1 LDSASR
7 ERDGFAELAPVAD
20 APGSP
25 KKFEESMAPGSEKIA
40 VSADPDSPSLPA
52 RAWRAVVMGWRSVAY
67 VLGTLFVLGLSLL
80 PLSALIVALPAV
92 NPNEAVLSATVRPAR
107 SWLGRTLRRL
117 RALGMGVV
125 VTVTLLAVSVE
136 VVSLMPLPAKG
147 EFAPIARKVLGFTPA
162 SFMGQTEAQR
172 ELALQKVPEPIRPY
186 LTQPLWMA
194 LPPVMVQHWPFVM
207 LVMYLADLALLFV
220 VGQVPLT
227 YNLRNLWVR
236 RRISAITA
244 LAFTVVVALL
254 VALLGFVNG
263 MNRVS
268 ENTGVPGNVFILSDG
283 ATDEFFSN
291 LSHGELANVA
301 RERVTLDERGNPVT
315 PFGVK
320 EGLLDETDP
329 QDPRLVVPVP
339 PGTPDVPTDPRKR
352 RVHLASR
359 ELFMSINQPIPTPEG
374 EPKRRRFLQVRALDE
389 PLIAAAVHKIDL
401 QPGGKWFAPSGGEER
416 DTDQIGPDGE
426 PVREFYVHAVL
437 GMGAAS
443 TLGPDVGKPHLEV
456 GDTFRLADKTWLVVG
471 LMKTEGTTF
480 ASEIWIRNLQ
490 IVTKKVG
497 KENKVTT
504 LVMRTENETLE
515 EARMMAF
522 HLTAASNRF
531 TQLKLKAYAEP
542 DYYVELA
549 RKNEEFLSAISM
561 IAAIMAIGGVFG
573 VMNTMFASI
582 SARIREVGVLRI
594 LGFKRWQILIS
605 FMLESLVLASLGGL
619 LGCAVGYLAN
629 GIEMQQGQG
638 GGKTIALK
646 VYVEYQT
653 LVAGMLFTLV
663 MGRLGGLIPA
673 LSAMRMEILE
683 SLR

>member
-1 LDSASR
+1 MSSESAPASASWLVQFR
-7 ERDGFAELAPVAD
+7 RTVGRGV
-20 APGSP
+20 
-25 KKFEESMAPGSEKIA
+25 
-40 VSADPDSPSLPA
+40 
-52 RAWRAVVMGWRSVAY
+52 RAVAS

-80 PLSALIVALPAV
+80 PLSALLVAMPAV
-92 NPNEAVLSATVRPAR
+92 NPNEAVLSETVRPAR
-107 SWLGRTLRRL
+107 SWFRRTLRRL
-117 RALGMGVV
+117 VALFTGVV
-125 VTVTLLAVSVE
+125 VVVALVAFSVE
-136 VVSLMPLPAKG
+136 VVSRLPLPERG

-162 SFMGQTEAQR
+162 SFMGTTEAQR
-172 ELALQKVPEPIRPY
+172 EQALQKVPALLRPY
-186 LTQPLWMA
+186 LKQPIWMS
-194 LPPVMVQHWPFVM
+194 LPPVMVQHWPFVI
-207 LVMYLADLALLFV
+207 LFTYLADLALLFV
-220 VGQVPLT
+220 VGQVPLA

-268 ENTGVPGNVFILSDG
+268 ANTGIPGNVLILSDG
-283 ATDEFFSN
+283 STDEFFSN
-291 LSHGELANVA
+291 LSHADLGNVA
-301 RERVTLDERGNPVT
+301 REKVYLDQSGNPIK

-320 EGLLDETDP
+320 EGLLDETDLRN
-329 QDPRLVVPVP
+329 PRLIVPVP
-339 PGTPDVPTDPRKR
+339 AESPGVPDPRKR

-359 ELFMSINQPIPTPEG
+359 ETFFVINQPIPTPPG
-374 EPKRRRFLQVRALDE
+374 ELKRRRFLQVRALED
-389 PLIAAAVHKIDL
+389 PVIASAVHNIDI
-401 QPGGKWFAPSGGEER
+401 QPGGRWFSQNGVEER
-416 DTDQIGPDGE
+416 ETDEVGSDGK
-426 PVREFYVHAVL
+426 PLRRRYVQAVL

-443 TLGPDVGKPHLEV
+443 TLGPDAGKDHLEV
-456 GDTFRLADKTWLVVG
+456 GDTFTLADEPWIVIG

-480 ASEIWIRNLQ
+480 ASEIWIRNVQ

-504 LVMRTENETLE
+504 LVLRTEGETLE

-522 HLTAASNRF
+522 HLTAANNRY
-531 TQLKLKAYAEP
+531 TQQKLKATAEP

-549 RKNEEFLSAISM
+549 RKNEELLSAISM
-561 IAAIMAIGGVFG
+561 IAVIMAIGGVFG

-605 FMLESLVLASLGGL
+605 FMLESLVLATLGGL

-629 GIEMQQGQG
+629 GIEMEQGQG

-646 VYVEYQT
+646 VYVDYQT
-653 LVAGMLFTLV
+653 MVAGMLFTLV

>member
-1 LDSASR
+1 MSSESAPAS
-7 ERDGFAELAPVAD
+7 APWLVQLRRTV
-20 APGSP
+20 GR
-25 KKFEESMAPGSEKIA
+25 G
-40 VSADPDSPSLPA
+40 V
-52 RAWRAVVMGWRSVAY
+52 RAVAS

-80 PLSALIVALPAV
+80 PLSALLVAMPAV
-92 NPNEAVLSATVRPAR
+92 NPNEAVLSETVRPAR
-107 SWLGRTLRRL
+107 SWFRRTLRRL
-117 RALGMGVV
+117 VALFTGVV
-125 VTVTLLAVSVE
+125 VVVALVAFAVE
-136 VVSLMPLPAKG
+136 VVSRLPLPEKG
-147 EFAPIARKVLGFTPA
+147 EFAPIARKVLKVTPA
-162 SFMGQTEAQR
+162 SFMGTTEAQR
-172 ELALQKVPEPIRPY
+172 EEALQKFPALLRPY
-186 LTQPLWMA
+186 LKQPVWMS
-194 LPPVMVQHWPFVM
+194 LPPVMVEHWPFVI
-207 LVMYLADLALLFV
+207 LFTYLADLALLFV
-220 VGQVPLT
+220 VGQVPLA

-268 ENTGVPGNVFILSDG
+268 ANTGIPGNVLILSDG
-283 ATDEFFSN
+283 STDEFFSN
-291 LSHGELANVA
+291 LSHADLGNVA
-301 RERVTLDERGNPVT
+301 REKVYLDQSGNPVK

-329 QDPRLVVPVP
+329 RNPRLIVPVP
-339 PGTPDVPTDPRKR
+339 AESPGVPDPRKR

-359 ELFMSINQPIPTPEG
+359 ETFFVINQPIPTPPG
-374 EPKRRRFLQVRALDE
+374 ELKRRRFLQVRALED
-389 PLIAAAVHKIDL
+389 PVIASAVHNIDI
-401 QPGGKWFAPSGGEER
+401 QPGGRWFSQNGVEER
-416 DTDQIGPDGE
+416 ETDEVGNHGKPL
-426 PVREFYVHAVL
+426 RKRYVQAVL

-443 TLGPDVGKPHLEV
+443 TLGPDAGKDHLEV
-456 GDTFRLADKTWLVVG
+456 GDTFTLADEPWIVIG

-480 ASEIWIRNLQ
+480 ASEIWIRNVQ

-504 LVMRTENETLE
+504 LVLRTEGETLE

-522 HLTAASNRF
+522 HLTAANNRY
-531 TQLKLKAYAEP
+531 TQQKLKATAEP

-549 RKNEEFLSAISM
+549 RKNEELLSAISM
-561 IAAIMAIGGVFG
+561 IAVIMAIGGVFG

-605 FMLESLVLASLGGL
+605 FMLESLVLATIGGL

-629 GIEMQQGQG
+629 GIEMEQGQG

-646 VYVEYQT
+646 VYVDYQT
-653 LVAGMLFTLV
+653 MVAGMLFTLV